1 MYRQLFD
8 IYFHDYSLDTNAV
21 FWHDNSMN
29 IREAHEKFATDEQC
43 LQYIEKM
50 RWPDGIVR
58 CPTCGDKNVEKYE
71 RPPQRVRKA
80 RSETRKA
87 SKANRRVWFYICL
100 NKDCRQQF
108 SPTSG
113 TLFADSHLPLIVWF
127 QAITLMLNAKKG
139 ISAMQLQRDLGI
151 GGYKTA
157 WYLNHR
163 IREAMAEGAIPQLGG
178 IVEIDETYVGG
189 KQKGKGVYYGK
200 KQKQPVVGLRER
212 KGPLRFIHT
221 KDVKA
226 ATLRAIIE
234 KYVGPDVEF
243 YMTDDSSAADAVLKD
258 TGKHGVI
265 KHSIGSYVNGIIH
278 TNTVESAFSL
288 LKRGIVGNFH
298 KVSIKHLQ
306 RYLDEFS
313 YRFNRRNDDGAFIET
328 VRRLAGFAPLPFS
341 ALTSEKV

>member
-1 MYRQLFD
+1 
-8 IYFHDYSLDTNAV
+8 
-21 FWHDNSMN
+21 MN
-29 IREAHEKFATDEQC
+29 IRQAHEKFGTDEQC

-58 CPTCGDKNVEKYE
+58 CVTCGDKNVEKYDRPLPNPKKRRSKE
-71 RPPQRVRKA
+71 RDPEKENKRQ
-80 RSETRKA
+80 
-87 SKANRRVWFYICL
+87 WFYICR
-100 NKDCRQQF
+100 NADCREQF

-113 TLFADSHLPLIVWF
+113 TIFHNTHLPLIVWF
-127 QAITLMLNAKKG
+127 QAVALMLNAKKG
-139 ISAMQLQRDLGI
+139 ISAKQLQRDLGI

-163 IREAMAEGAIPQLGG
+163 IREVMAEGDIPKLGG
-178 IVEIDETYVGG
+178 IVEIDETYIGG

-200 KQKQPVVGLRER
+200 KQKQVVVGVRQR

-221 KDVKA
+221 KDAKA
-226 ATLRAIIE
+226 STLKAIIE
-234 KYVGPDVEF
+234 EHVSKDVQYV
-243 YMTDDSSAADAVLKD
+243 MTDDSTQAYSALKD
-258 TGKHGVI
+258 TGKHMVI
-265 KHSIGSYVNGIIH
+265 RHSIGQYVQGMVH

-313 YRFNRRNDDGAFIET
+313 YRFNRWNDDGAFLET
-328 VRRLAGFAPLPFS
+328 VRRLAGFKPLPFEV
-341 ALTSEKV
+341 LTSEKV